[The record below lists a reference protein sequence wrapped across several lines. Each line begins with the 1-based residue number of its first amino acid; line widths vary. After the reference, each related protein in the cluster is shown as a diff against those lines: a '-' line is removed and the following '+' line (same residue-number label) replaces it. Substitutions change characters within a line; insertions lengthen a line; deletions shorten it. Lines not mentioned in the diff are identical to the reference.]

1 MILKLNVDTTHLN
14 SEGVSR
20 QISILQK
27 ALRDLEHERDRKR
40 LQELERQNDEYDYGH
55 KVQHSVTEFM

>member
-20 QISILQK
+20 QISILQR
-27 ALRDLEHERDRKR
+27 ALRDLEHERDKKR
-40 LQELERQNDEYDYGH
+40 IQELERQNDEYDYGH
-55 KVQHSVTEFM
+55 NVPHSVTEFM

>member
-1 MILKLNVDTTHLN
+1 MILKLNGDTTHLN

-20 QISILQK
+20 QISILQR
-27 ALRDLEHERDRKR
+27 ALRDLEHERDKKR

-55 KVQHSVTEFM
+55 NVPHPVTEFM

>member
-1 MILKLNVDTTHLN
+1 MILQFKVDTTYLN

-20 QISILQK
+20 QIEILQK
-27 ALRDLEHERDRKR
+27 ALRDLKHERDRKR

-55 KVQHSVTEFM
+55 NVQHSVTEFM

>member
-27 ALRDLEHERDRKR
+27 AIRDLEHERDRKR

-55 KVQHSVTEFM
+55 NVPRSVTEFM

>member
-1 MILKLNVDTTHLN
+1 MILKLDVDTTYLN

-27 ALRDLEHERDRKR
+27 AIRDLEHERDRKR
-40 LQELERQNDEYDYGH
+40 LKELERQNDEYDYGH
-55 KVQHSVTEFM
+55 NVPHPVTEFM

>member
-1 MILKLNVDTTHLN
+1 MILKLNLDTTHLN

-55 KVQHSVTEFM
+55 NVQHSVTEFM

>member
-20 QISILQK
+20 QIEILQK
-27 ALRDLEHERDRKR
+27 ALRNLEYERDRKR

-55 KVQHSVTEFM
+55 NVQHSVTEFM

>member
-20 QISILQK
+20 QISILQR
-27 ALRDLEHERDRKR
+27 ALRDLEHERDKKR
-40 LQELERQNDEYDYGH
+40 IQELERQNDEYDYGH
-55 KVQHSVTEFM
+55 NVPHPVTEFM